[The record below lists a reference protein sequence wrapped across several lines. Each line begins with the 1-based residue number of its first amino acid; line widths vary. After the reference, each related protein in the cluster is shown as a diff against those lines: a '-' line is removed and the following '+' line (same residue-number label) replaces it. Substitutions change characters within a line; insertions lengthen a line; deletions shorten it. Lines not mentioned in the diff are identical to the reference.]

1 MSFPISPAVAVREI
15 DLTLSAVEE
24 ISSLGAFAGQFDWGP
39 IGVPTLVSNET
50 DLVNRFGFPTN
61 KVAQDFFTIASFFA
75 YTSGAYVVRINPTGN
90 TFNAGFPAMTG
101 ADRRLV
107 ENSETYDV
115 TQLSGYNF
123 IAKCAGERGNSLAVI
138 TCASSS
144 AFATDIKSIP
154 GITFAL
160 NFGGSTPIRSRVI
173 PYSGTASAATYFN
186 AGAAFGDFLIV
197 DGVNYRVIAIDDIAK
212 TITLDRTYVG
222 RGVPQTIRK
231 RWLYADLFN
240 RTPSSNSMHAIVIDV
255 DGKFSGAKLT
265 VLEQFANI
273 SLNSSAVSDSG
284 VSLFWRDVFNTQ
296 SKYVFAGGLA
306 PTQSGVAA
314 IQKFSGGSYDSS
326 SAGVDDYI
334 TGYSHFS
341 NSTTVN
347 APLIIAGNAIK
358 NGEAI
363 LANYLVESIAEVRKD
378 CLVFLSPAMESVV
391 NNRGE
396 EVDAVVDDRY
406 KVTSSSYATMDSGWK
421 YMYDKYN
428 DVFRWVPLNGDH
440 AGLYARVDRE
450 RETWVSAAGSSK
462 GQIKNVVKL
471 AWSPDQTQ
479 RDALYINDVNPVT
492 ILPVAGPVM
501 YGDKTLLGVESAFSR
516 INVRRLFI
524 ILEKTIATAA
534 NSLLFEF
541 NDEFTQRRFVSIV
554 EPFLRNVK
562 GRRGIT
568 DFKVVADNRVNT
580 PEVIQANRFVGQ
592 VFVKPNYS
600 INFIRLDFVA
610 VGNSASF
617 DEVIGSI

>member
-75 YTSGAYVVRINPTGN
+75 YTSGAYVVRINPTGD
-90 TFNAGFPAMTG
+90 TFNAGFPEMTG
-101 ADRRLV
+101 TNRRLI
-107 ENSETYDV
+107 ENSDTYDV
-115 TQLSGYNF
+115 TQVSGYNF

-138 TCASSS
+138 TCASES
-144 AFATDIKSIP
+144 AFLTDIKAVP

-160 NFGGSTPIRSRVI
+160 DFGGSTPVRSRVI

-186 AGAAFGDFLIV
+186 AGADFGDFLIV
-197 DGVNYRVIAIDDIAK
+197 DSVRYRVIAIDDTAK

-222 RGVPQTIRK
+222 RGTPSSIK
-231 RWLYADLFN
+231 KSWMFADLFN
-240 RTPSSNSMHAIVIDV
+240 KAPASDSMHAIVVDV
-255 DGKFSGAKLT
+255 DGKFSSKLA
-265 VLEQFANI
+265 VLEQYSNI
-273 SLNSSAVSDSG
+273 SFNSDAVSDSG

-296 SKYVFAGGLA
+296 SRYVFGGGIA
-306 PTQSGVAA
+306 PTQTGVAT
-314 IQKFSGGSYDSS
+314 IQKLSSGSYDSS

-334 TGYSHFS
+334 NGYSHFA
-341 NSTTVN
+341 NSTTIN

-378 CLVFLSPAMESVV
+378 CLVFISPAMESVV
-391 NNRGE
+391 NNRGQ
-396 EVDAVVDDRY
+396 EVDDVVKDRY
-406 KVTSSSYATMDSGWK
+406 RVTSSSYAAMDSGWK

-462 GQIKNVVKL
+462 GKIKNVVKL

-501 YGDKTLLGVESAFSR
+501 YGDKTLLGIESAFSR

>member
-39 IGVPTLVSNET
+39 IGIPTLVSNET
-50 DLVNRFGFPTN
+50 DLVNRFGYPTN

-75 YTSGAYVVRINPTGN
+75 YTSGAYVVRINPNGN
-90 TFNAGFPAMTG
+90 TFNAGYPAMTG
-101 ADRRLV
+101 TNRRIV

-138 TCASSS
+138 TCASNT
-144 AFATDIKSIP
+144 AFWADIKAIP
-154 GITFAL
+154 AITFAL
-160 NFGGSTPIRSRVI
+160 NFGGATPIRSRVI
-173 PYSGTASAATYFN
+173 RYSGTASAATYFN
-186 AGAAFGDFLIV
+186 AGYAFGDFLIV
-197 DGVNYRVIAIDDIAK
+197 DGVKYRVIAIDDDAK

-222 RGVPQTIRK
+222 RGTPLRIKK
-231 RWLYADLFN
+231 RWFYADLF
-240 RTPSSNSMHAIVIDV
+240 TTPPSSNSLHAIVV
-255 DGKFSGAKLT
+255 DAGGKFSGAKLT
-265 VLEQFANI
+265 VLEQFTNI
-273 SLNSSAVSDSG
+273 SLDPDAVSDSD

-296 SKYVFAGGLA
+296 SKYVYGGGLA

-314 IQKFSGGSYDSS
+314 IQKFTSGSYDYS
-326 SAGVDDYI
+326 SAGIDDYI

-341 NSTTVN
+341 NSTTIN

-363 LANYLVESIAEVRKD
+363 LANYLIESIAEVRKD
-378 CLVFLSPAMESVV
+378 CLVFISPAMESVV

-471 AWSPDQTQ
+471 SWSPDQTQ
-479 RDALYINDVNPVT
+479 RDALYTNDVNPVT

-501 YGDKTLLGVESAFSR
+501 YGDKTLLGIESAFSR

-580 PEVIQANRFVGQ
+580 PEVVQANRFVGQ

>member
-1 MSFPISPAVAVREI
+1 
-15 DLTLSAVEE
+15 
-24 ISSLGAFAGQFDWGP
+24 
-39 IGVPTLVSNET
+39 
-50 DLVNRFGFPTN
+50 
-61 KVAQDFFTIASFFA
+61 
-75 YTSGAYVVRINPTGN
+75 
-90 TFNAGFPAMTG
+90 
-101 ADRRLV
+101 
-107 ENSETYDV
+107 
-115 TQLSGYNF
+115 
-123 IAKCAGERGNSLAVI
+123 
-138 TCASSS
+138 
-144 AFATDIKSIP
+144 
-154 GITFAL
+154 
-160 NFGGSTPIRSRVI
+160 
-173 PYSGTASAATYFN
+173 
-186 AGAAFGDFLIV
+186 
-197 DGVNYRVIAIDDIAK
+197 
-212 TITLDRTYVG
+212 
-222 RGVPQTIRK
+222 
-231 RWLYADLFN
+231 
-240 RTPSSNSMHAIVIDV
+240 
-255 DGKFSGAKLT
+255 
-265 VLEQFANI
+265 
-273 SLNSSAVSDSG
+273 
-284 VSLFWRDVFNTQ
+284 
-296 SKYVFAGGLA
+296 
-306 PTQSGVAA
+306 
-314 IQKFSGGSYDSS
+314 
-326 SAGVDDYI
+326 
-334 TGYSHFS
+334 
-341 NSTTVN
+341 
-347 APLIIAGNAIK
+347 
-358 NGEAI
+358 
-363 LANYLVESIAEVRKD
+363 
-378 CLVFLSPAMESVV
+378 
-391 NNRGE
+391 
-396 EVDAVVDDRY
+396 
-406 KVTSSSYATMDSGWK
+406 MDSGWK

-462 GQIKNVVKL
+462 GKIKNVVKL

-501 YGDKTLLGVESAFSR
+501 YGDKTLLGIESAFSR